1 MFVRYNRE
9 LAVKYATDWAQD
21 RNPNYK
27 DYEKWGGDC
36 TNFVS
41 QCLHEGGI
49 PFDHHGNDIL
59 KQWYGQPPSL
69 FTNTSQKTTQKTPK
83 TLGYMLWKYHITN
96 CK

>member
-49 PFDHHGNDIL
+49 PFL
-59 KQWYGQPPSL
+59 SWKWYI
-69 FTNTSQKTTQKTPK
+69 KTVV
-83 TLGYMLWKYHITN
+83 LV
-96 CK
+96 